1 MVSVNVPPPCNKVDP
16 DALNIAVVTF
26 GTETRAGRRALRV
39 IQQLG
44 MKDCSLIDFRLVLQP
59 TEEEEKACL
68 RKDGKRSAVKRAVIG
83 HRQFLSSMH
92 KALSDTT
99 KHKDKPARVFFRVC
113 RDGGTKSYVVGATEV
128 AALNNM
134 FMTLPGGE
142 QVRQVINAKHF
153 PLHRTSRSDVQS
165 VLEEAWAFACKAEA
179 STIVKRSPI
188 DEESR
193 YAYTACCGPHKTD
206 ESEKNWKAV
215 QDIASRFTV
224 LSCSIASPIEGS
236 DCQRYINVEFD
247 QPCLP

>member
-26 GTETRAGRRALRV
+26 GAETRAGRRALRV

-59 TEEEEKACL
+59 TEEEEKACR
-68 RKDGKRSAVKRAVIG
+68 RKGGKRSAVKRAVIG

-128 AALNNM
+128 AALEQHVHDPPRWRAGAASHKRQA
-134 FMTLPGGE
+134 LP
-142 QVRQVINAKHF
+142 
-153 PLHRTSRSDVQS
+153 
-165 VLEEAWAFACKAEA
+165 
-179 STIVKRSPI
+179 
-188 DEESR
+188 
-193 YAYTACCGPHKTD
+193 
-206 ESEKNWKAV
+206 
-215 QDIASRFTV
+215 IASH
-224 LSCSIASPIEGS
+224 IAIGRAVGARGGVGIRMQGGS
-236 DCQRYINVEFD
+236 VDHREAIANRRGISVCVHCMLRAA
-247 QPCLP
+247 